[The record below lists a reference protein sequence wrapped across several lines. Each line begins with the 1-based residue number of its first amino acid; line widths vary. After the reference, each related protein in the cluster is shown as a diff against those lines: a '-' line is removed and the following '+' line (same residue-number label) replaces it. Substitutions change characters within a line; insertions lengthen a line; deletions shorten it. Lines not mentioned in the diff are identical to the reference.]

1 MSKISVTTIAGLTSG
16 GDANTVKI
24 ESGDTLAVQTNAT
37 VGGTLGV
44 TGETT
49 LASHLNMGDNDRI
62 KLGAGTDLQIHHDG
76 TDSKIASSTGDLIIS
91 TAGTKSIF
99 FKDAGNNNLAQFNDN
114 SDIKLYHNA
123 NEKFAT
129 TSTGITVTGNTLVSG
144 EVQTST
150 INTASSTGTLTL
162 FGGATNKGGTIEL
175 SGGNNT
181 GATGSGI
188 VFKTGASTS
197 SPSEKMR
204 IDQYGHVTKPLQPAF
219 MAKLSSDQLNFN
231 NDSNHN
237 VLAFATE
244 IFDQNADYNNSNYT
258 FTAPITGR
266 YQLSFNVYLNN
277 IDTAATFFYIVL
289 KTSNRDILYIVDPN
303 FSADLTYYHVAGSIL
318 CDMDASDTAQVT
330 YVQAAGTAQVD
341 ANAGSYFSGYLVA

>member
-1 MSKISVTTIAGLTSG
+1 MSKITVTTIAGQTSG
-16 GDANTVKI
+16 SDANLVKI
-24 ESGDTLAVQTNAT
+24 ESGDTLQALSNAT

-49 LASHLNMGDNDRI
+49 LATHLNMGDNDKI
-62 KLGAGTDLQIHHDG
+62 KLGASADLQIYHDG
-76 TDSKIASSTGDLIIS
+76 NNSYIDDTGTGNLYIRASDSVRLQSSTGEQGVLVA
-91 TAGTKSIF
+91 TNGAVT
-99 FKDAGNNNLAQFNDN
+99 LYYDN
-114 SDIKLYHNA
+114 SEKL
-123 NEKFAT
+123 AT
-129 TSTGITVTGNTLVSG
+129 TTSGISVTGNTSVSG

-150 INTASSTGTLTL
+150 INTATSTGTLTL

-188 VFKTGASTS
+188 VFKTGASTG

-204 IDQYGHVTKPLQPAF
+204 IDQYGHITKPLQTAF

-237 VLAFATE
+237 VFAFATE

-266 YQLSFNVYLNN
+266 YQLSFNAYLNN
-277 IDTAATFFYIVL
+277 IDTAATFFYITL

-341 ANAGSYFSGYLVA
+341 ANANSYFSGYLVA

>member
-1 MSKISVTTIAGLTSG
+1 
-16 GDANTVKI
+16 
-24 ESGDTLAVQTNAT
+24 ESGDTLQALSNAT

-49 LASHLNMGDNDRI
+49 LASHLNLGDDDQI
-62 KLGAGTDLQIHHDG
+62 KLGASADLIIKHTGSHSDILEAG
-76 TDSKIASSTGDLIIS
+76 TGDLR
-91 TAGTKSIF
+91 IF
-99 FKDAGNNNLAQFNDN
+99 GNDVKFYNSLGSKFHAQFI
-114 SDIKLYHNA
+114 SDGAVSLYNNGNIKL
-123 NEKFAT
+123 AT
-129 TSTGITVTGNTLVSG
+129 TTSGISVTGNTSVSG

-150 INTASSTGTLTL
+150 INTATSTGTLTI

-188 VFKTGASTS
+188 VFKTGASTG

-204 IDQYGHVTKPLQPAF
+204 IDQYGHITKPLQPAF
-219 MAKLSSDQLNFN
+219 MAKLSSDQFNFN

-266 YQLSFNVYLNN
+266 YQLSFNAYLNN
-277 IDTAATFFYIVL
+277 VDTAANFFYITL
-289 KTSNRDILYIVDPN
+289 KTSNRDMLYIVDPN
-303 FSADLTYYHVAGSIL
+303 FSADLTYY
-318 CDMDASDTAQVT
+318 
-330 YVQAAGTAQVD
+330 
-341 ANAGSYFSGYLVA
+341 